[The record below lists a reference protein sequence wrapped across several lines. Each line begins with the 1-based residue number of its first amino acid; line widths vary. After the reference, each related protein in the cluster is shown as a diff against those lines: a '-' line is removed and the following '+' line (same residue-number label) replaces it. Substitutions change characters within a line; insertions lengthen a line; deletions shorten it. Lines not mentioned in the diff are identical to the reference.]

1 MEMILV
7 LIYKMLVGGVSCMKG
22 KNSVFDDLFNINVG
36 DHIEKKN
43 GLSYISWPYAWA
55 EIKKK
60 YPSASYQVKL
70 FGENQLPYI
79 YDKDTGYMVF
89 TSVTIN
95 DLTHEMWLPVMDNAN
110 KAMKSKAYTYD
121 SKYKKNNIVEAA
133 TMFDINK
140 AIMRCLVK
148 NISMFGLG
156 LYIYAGED
164 LPEIESEKISF
175 NDAKNLKKVINGFEN
190 SEKLLKN
197 ILANYKIKTLE
208 ELNPKQYSEILQK
221 LSAWVDSKDRGAK

>member
-1 MEMILV
+1 
-7 LIYKMLVGGVSCMKG
+7 MKG
-22 KNSVFDDLFNINVG
+22 KNSIFENLFNINVG
-36 DHIEKKN
+36 EHIEKKN

-60 YPSASYQVKL
+60 YPDASYNVKL
-70 FGENQLPYI
+70 FGENQLPYV

-110 KAMKSKAYTYD
+110 KAMKSKTYTYD
-121 SKYKKNNIVEAA
+121 SKYRKNNVVEAA

-164 LPEIESEKISF
+164 LPEIESEKISVI
-175 NDAKNLKKVINGFEN
+175 DAKNLKKVIDGFEN
-190 SEKLLKN
+190 AEKLLKN
-197 ILANYKIKTLE
+197 ILNNYKVKNLE
-208 ELNPKQYSEILQK
+208 GLNPKQYAEVLQK
-221 LSAWVDSKDRGAK
+221 LSDWSSSKSGGVK

>member
-1 MEMILV
+1 MRE
-7 LIYKMLVGGVSCMKG
+7 KG
-22 KNSVFDDLFNINVG
+22 SVFDNLFSVNVG

-55 EIKKK
+55 EIKKR
-60 YPSASYQVKL
+60 YPDASYEVKL
-70 FGENQLPYI
+70 FGENQLPYV
-79 YDKDTGYMVF
+79 YDEDTGYMVF

-110 KAMKSKAYTYD
+110 KAMKSKPYTYD
-121 SKYKKNNIVEAA
+121 SKYKKNTVVEAA
-133 TMFDINK
+133 SMFDINK

-164 LPEIESEKISF
+164 LPEIEFEKISAG
-175 NDAKNLKKVINGFEN
+175 DAKNLKKVIKGFEN

-197 ILANYKIKTLE
+197 ILYNYRVKDLE
-208 ELNPKQYSEILQK
+208 ELNPKQYTEILQK
-221 LSAWVDSKDRGAK
+221 LSDWSNSKSMVQK